1 MAYLDD
7 GIACPDNWRMSIITL
22 TTDFGYSSGF
32 TGVLKGVIYRLA
44 PNVKI
49 VDISHGI
56 AAQDIRTGSSTL
68 WRACKFFPKDTIHLF
83 IIDPGVGTA
92 RRPLAARLGDH
103 FFVGPDNGLLTPMM
117 EDAERASQAVEFVH
131 LDNPL
136 FWLPKVSRTFHGR
149 DLFAPVAAHLS
160 NGVPLAELGTVIHD
174 PVRMDLFRPQKI
186 PAGWIAH
193 VTLIDN
199 FGNLGTDLPA
209 EALQD
214 RADVRFRLRGVEI
227 RGVVESYGY
236 RPAGDLVAVVDSED
250 FIELAEVNGSAA
262 RRLKVE
268 IGDEVEVILSE

>member
-7 GIACPDNWRMSIITL
+7 SFTLPDNWRMSIITL
-22 TTDFGYSSGF
+22 TTDFGYRSGF
-32 TGVLKGVIYRLA
+32 TGVLKGVIYSLA

-56 AAQDIRTGSSTL
+56 TAQDVHEGSSTL
-68 WRACKFFPKDTIHLF
+68 WRACRFFPKGAIHVF
-83 IIDPGVGTA
+83 IVDPGVGTR
-92 RRPLAARLGDH
+92 RRPLAGRLGDH

-149 DLFAPVAAHLS
+149 DIFAPVAAHLS
-160 NGVPLAELGTVIHD
+160 NGVPLAELGTAIHD
-174 PVRMDLFRPQKI
+174 PVRMEMFRPQKI

-193 VTLIDN
+193 VTVIDN

-209 EALQD
+209 GAIQD
-214 RADVRFRLRGVEI
+214 KTCVRFRIRETEI
-227 RGVVESYGY
+227 RGVADSYGY

-262 RRLKVE
+262 RRLKAE